1 MWGRE
6 ILDSEDDSLDLE
18 YDCFALGYDVEG
30 REYVV

>member
-1 MWGRE
+1 MWCE
-6 ILDSEDDSLDLE
+6 ILGSEYDTLDLE